1 MYLKQSKNILE
12 EFNFGDNSR
21 SFKEIVGIIH
31 KKYDAIHWHVQYDF
45 FNFPFNGHI
54 ESRHI

>member
-21 SFKEIVGIIH
+21 SFKKFVGIIH
-31 KKYDAIHWHVQYDF
+31 KKYDAIHWYVQHDF
-45 FNFPFNGHI
+45 FNFTYNGHI
-54 ESRHI
+54 ESRYI